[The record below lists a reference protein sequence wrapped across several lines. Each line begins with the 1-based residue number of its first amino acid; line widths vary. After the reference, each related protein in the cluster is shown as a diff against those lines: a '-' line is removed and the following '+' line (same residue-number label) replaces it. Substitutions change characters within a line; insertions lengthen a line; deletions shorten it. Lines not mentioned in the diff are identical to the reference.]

1 MKERHFRKELRN
13 KNINYAH
20 GRFFVTFQV
29 AHNMSLLGVILGERC
44 VLNELGQEVRAVL
57 EELPRRYPALELG
70 EYVIMPNHVHMIL
83 GVRGQPG
90 NRAQHLGF
98 YVGRFKGATAFL
110 YGRMKREGRVPDI
123 GEHLWLSDYWE
134 DLVSSEQ
141 ELRNYERYIR
151 NNPRNWTRDRWGA
164 VTQYVLGEVE
174 LLNAPRRAFVAS
186 QEYDAA
192 GLVPRRFELSQSG
205 TSVPRPPDTALI
217 STFTSR
223 QERAVLHR
231 ALARKQRIIHVC
243 PQGVPRVEELSAGQ
257 RLALEEKRLLFISP
271 QQHGGGLNK
280 KVAAWCNEYVLRQ
293 AAEIWV
299 GDISPNGMLAMM
311 LRGLSDS

>member
-20 GRFFVTFQV
+20 GHFFVTFQV

-83 GVRGQPG
+83 VVRGQPG

-123 GEHLWLSDYWE
+123 GEHLWLRDYWE
-134 DLVSSEQ
+134 DLVSSEE

-151 NNPRNWTRDRWGA
+151 NNPRNWTRDRWG
-164 VTQYVLGEVE
+164 Q
-174 LLNAPRRAFVAS
+174 
-186 QEYDAA
+186 
-192 GLVPRRFELSQSG
+192 
-205 TSVPRPPDTALI
+205 
-217 STFTSR
+217 
-223 QERAVLHR
+223 
-231 ALARKQRIIHVC
+231 
-243 PQGVPRVEELSAGQ
+243 
-257 RLALEEKRLLFISP
+257 
-271 QQHGGGLNK
+271 
-280 KVAAWCNEYVLRQ
+280 
-293 AAEIWV
+293 
-299 GDISPNGMLAMM
+299 
-311 LRGLSDS
+311 